1 MRDSPTFYLMFLP
14 LELYSEAFKNVVR
27 RLLEASGRGMWDAD
41 DETIE
46 KLKSLY
52 ADADDLVSHRNSSES
67 SVPPVLTS
75 IYSLLLFLIRWSKLL
90 LHLDEK
96 GT

>member
-1 MRDSPTFYLMFLP
+1 MTPNVSRP
-14 LELYSEAFKNVVR
+14 SEAFKNVVR

-52 ADADDLVSHRNSSES
+52 SDADDLVRSCMIARYMIMVLYLILSSITK
-67 SVPPVLTS
+67 PH
-75 IYSLLLFLIRWSKLL
+75 RWSKCLL
-90 LHLDEK
+90 LMDRI
-96 GT
+96 